1 VKASKVEQR
10 ISKASEHTTGNSA
23 ADTSPLKRLCM
34 YVRVLADFGTIRRNV
49 LSFSFSS
56 RKQTSLFVHPS
67 SNLTLPFRAMAAKA
81 LANEAYLEEYNR
93 LELELKQLQHEL
105 SDSVVLNDELTK
117 VISQKVHYLCR
128 HSTLHL
134 FLKSFQRTA
143 GGRVADQR
151 QTAGVLTG

>member
-1 VKASKVEQR
+1 
-10 ISKASEHTTGNSA
+10 
-23 ADTSPLKRLCM
+23 
-34 YVRVLADFGTIRRNV
+34 
-49 LSFSFSS
+49 
-56 RKQTSLFVHPS
+56 
-67 SNLTLPFRAMAAKA
+67 MAAKA

-128 HSTLHL
+128 HSTVLL

-151 QTAGVLTG
+151 QTAGVLTRQELRRRGTAGIGQSLYPGLSLPAWTLIAACPVAGITDSH